1 MFSALFTICLSS
13 RLVLWQLAEELR
25 EKEKKERQVQ
35 EELEGLKD
43 SLYAEEK
50 AITELTEEREKLRK
64 LLEEKEF
71 ALVVNLFFSLHVS
84 Y

>member
-1 MFSALFTICLSS
+1 M
-13 RLVLWQLAEELR
+13 AEELR
-25 EKEKKERQVQ
+25 GKEKKERQVQ

-71 ALVVNLFFSLHVS
+71 ALVVNLFFSLDIS